1 MTLDREIQLYLPRR
15 TKTEIPKSLWREAS
29 LEPVPG
35 RILIFPAWVWHGV
48 EPNESNDIRISVS
61 FNFTQEGFLM
71 IIHKDKI
78 MFRECNK
85 KLNTQEGK
93 DLQKNNDGYKKLRD
107 DIGEKGMINPIL
119 CIEEDNMYKIC
130 IGMRRFIAG
139 LELGM
144 EEFEVKVLPNDSI
157 DLSVK
162 EKQQYRHTDVQ

>member
-1 MTLDREIQLYLPRR
+1 
-15 TKTEIPKSLWREAS
+15 
-29 LEPVPG
+29 
-35 RILIFPAWVWHGV
+35 
-48 EPNESNDIRISVS
+48 
-61 FNFTQEGFLM
+61 M

-119 CIEEDNMYKIC
+119 CIEEDYMYKKC

-144 EEFEVKVLPNDSI
+144 EEFEGKVLPNDSV